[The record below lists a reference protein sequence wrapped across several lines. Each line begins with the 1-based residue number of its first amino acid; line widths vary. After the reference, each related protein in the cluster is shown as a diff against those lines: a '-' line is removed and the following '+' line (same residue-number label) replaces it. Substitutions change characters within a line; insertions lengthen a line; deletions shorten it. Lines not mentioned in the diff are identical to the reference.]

1 MDLDVLRNA
10 DFKPL
15 DEAVK
20 DWSTLVKSL
29 EGLKTDAEDELHQAA
44 NRADWAGVNA
54 QVTKEFIGKTAG
66 EFSDAHSQAR
76 TIHRVLEDTRN
87 ELKEYHRQLTEAIE
101 GGRRRDLTVV
111 GREGGF
117 TVAVAGGDGRQGEG
131 EGGAGAGDQTAVTN
145 LRDQIQRIL
154 DQATESDDS
163 AQKILKAIA
172 DQSRLGFT
180 EVDYK
185 DREAA
190 QEALRKAA
198 ELARLA
204 GRNPES
210 LSVREFDLLNK
221 GLAQYADDEL
231 FAEAFATALG
241 PQGTLEFWA
250 GVSDP
255 RRANYELEQQR
266 LDQFDD
272 LQRHLGL
279 TLAHA
284 TQSDSV
290 AMSEWKRT
298 MIDIGDKPLTGG
310 SGPVG
315 FQVMSNLMRTGDY
328 DDQFLKDYGTRLMA
342 TERELTGNGEREASA
357 WRHDSADPWL
367 NRIGEDSGSD
377 PFTGFLKGL
386 SNSPDAATDFFN
398 QEFISRSDP
407 DNPFQRDT
415 DGNGREGKVTLSNFQ
430 YLFEERQWPR
440 ETSLTGEEL
449 NTGKNTLG
457 LALEAATTGHP
468 AGELPNADTPAHN
481 PEQTKLMESLVA
493 SIADDPERLTNSTYM
508 SDSIGQITSEY
519 LPDINRAISSVE
531 REPGEQKWQEVARM
545 YPIAGS
551 EARLDHPSVS
561 KLLFALGQNAEGFA
575 AVEVG
580 QKAYLGRLLDHH
592 LNPDLPPEHRVTDNH
607 ESVISPIAA
616 RSGEISGTLRL
627 GAREY
632 IGDLAS
638 EKDKEYAESV
648 SQRKNFI
655 SGSVGTAVGVGA
667 SFIATPWVGAAA
679 GGATATATS
688 MILESIFADAEGNA
702 AAQGAK
708 TGGVVWQE
716 GWEQNTDITEDAVRL
731 AADKYNIEGGDIGI
745 AARESAR
752 QGYLN
757 PQSIMEGQVPGST
770 SGD

>member
-29 EGLKTDAEDELHQAA
+29 ESLKTDAEDELHQAA

-131 EGGAGAGDQTAVTN
+131 GAGAGDQTAVTS

-180 EVDYK
+180 EVDYN

-519 LPDINRAISSVE
+519 LPDINRAISTVE
-531 REPGEQKWQEVARM
+531 RSPGAQDWEGVARM

-551 EARLDHPSVS
+551 EAVFEHTAVS
-561 KLLFALGQNAEGFA
+561 QLLFTIGQNPEGYA

-580 QKAYLGRLLDHH
+580 QKAYLGRLFDYH
-592 LNPDLPPEHRVTDNH
+592 LNPDLPADLRITDNY
-607 ESVISPIAA
+607 EALVEPIAS
-616 RSGEISGTLRL
+616 RSGEISGTLGL
-627 GAREY
+627 GAKEY
-632 IGDLAS
+632 IGEQAS
-638 EKDKEYAESV
+638 EKDKEYAHSV
-648 SQRKNFI
+648 AQRKNLI
-655 SGSVGTAVGVGA
+655 SGTIGTGVAVGA
-667 SFIATPWVGAAA
+667 SFLATPWVGAAA
-679 GGATATATS
+679 GGFAATTTS
-688 MILESIFADAEGNA
+688 MILETVFKDAEGNA
-702 AAQGAK
+702 VANATK
-708 TGGVVWQE
+708 TGGQVWQE
-716 GWEQNTDITEDAVRL
+716 GWKQNTTITDN
-731 AADKYNIEGGDIGI
+731 AARSAAEKYDLDGAEI
-745 AARESAR
+745 ATTARESAR

-757 PQSIMEGQVPGST
+757 SQAILEGQIPGILA
-770 SGD
+770 GE